1 VLYAFGSAGFAGA
14 TAILAK
20 IGIRQTNSNLATALR
35 TIVVLAA
42 AWGMACLVGSAGQ
55 VARLDART
63 WLFLVLSGL
72 ATGASWL
79 CHFRALQL
87 GEVNKVAPVDRSSLV
102 LTVLFAVVFLGETD
116 NLAATLGGGVL
127 IGLGT
132 AFMVG
137 RMSSRPASLG
147 RKGDRP
153 SPGRTVTTSAPV
165 TRDGDRPSPGPTVM
179 TSAPGGRGGDRPSPG
194 PTVMTSAPGGRGG
207 DQHPHDSDWFL
218 YAAGSAVFAAL
229 TTILGKVG
237 IAGVESNLGTAI
249 RTAVV
254 LVMAWLVVGVTR
266 TTSTLRSVPRR
277 DLAFILLSGLATAG
291 SWLCYYKALQQGP
304 ASVVAPIDKLSI
316 LVTVGFSWWVL
327 HEKITRW
334 ALVGLGLITVGTLTM
349 LLR

>member
-1 VLYAFGSAGFAGA
+1 MLYAFGSAGFAGA

-20 IGIRQTNSNLATALR
+20 IGIRATNSNLATALR

-42 AWGMACLVGSAGQ
+42 AWGMACLVGSVGQ

-79 CHFRALQL
+79 CYFRALQL

-116 NLAATLGGGVL
+116 NLAPTLGGVVL

-132 AFMVG
+132 ALMVG
-137 RMSSRPASLG
+137 RISTRPAPAA
-147 RKGDRP
+147 RDGDRSSPGPTVVTSASVGRDGDQP
-153 SPGRTVTTSAPV
+153 SAGRTVTTSA
-165 TRDGDRPSPGPTVM
+165 S
-179 TSAPGGRGGDRPSPG
+179 GGRD
-194 PTVMTSAPGGRGG
+194 G
-207 DQHPHDSDWFL
+207 DQHPPHSRAWLL

-266 TTSTLRSVPRR
+266 TASTLRSLPRR

-334 ALVGLGLITVGTLTM
+334 ALVGLGLITAGTLTM
-349 LLR
+349 LLL